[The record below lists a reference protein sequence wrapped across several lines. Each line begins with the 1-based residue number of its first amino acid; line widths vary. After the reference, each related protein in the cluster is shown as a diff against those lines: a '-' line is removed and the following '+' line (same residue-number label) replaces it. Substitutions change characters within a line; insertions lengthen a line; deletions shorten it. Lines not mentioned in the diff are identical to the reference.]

1 MSDDQSGLLITLPAK
16 PENVAVVRH
25 AVAGLAQRLGMTE
38 PGIGD
43 LKTVVTEACMNV
55 VVHAYPGDEPGPL
68 QVEAVPDDGG
78 LTVSVRDFG
87 GGIRPN
93 PAADGDERQSLK
105 IGLTLIAALSGSFAI
120 SGGIG
125 HGTEVTMRL
134 AFDSAENDGDAPA
147 VAREIPD
154 TPAEGA
160 ELSIVGQELIAPVLE
175 RVIGALAARHQIS
188 VDRLN
193 DALLIADAVSDQ
205 AERVF
210 EDERARFAVADGD
223 GGLDLRVGP
232 LPAGAGEKLRQ
243 GLKVPDVGGSLETL
257 ADEVVVEADD
267 AGEYLTVRF
276 YSLVA

>member
-1 MSDDQSGLLITLPAK
+1 MSDDQSGLLITLPAR

-25 AVAGLAQRLGMTE
+25 AVAGLAQRLGMAE

-93 PAADGDERQSLK
+93 AAVEDERQSLK
-105 IGLTLIAALSGSFAI
+105 IGLTLIAALSASFAI

-134 AFDSAENDGDAPA
+134 ALDAAENDGDAPA
-147 VAREIPD
+147 VAREIPE

-205 AERVF
+205 AVRVF
-210 EDERARFAVADGD
+210 ENERAQFAVADGD

-257 ADEVVVEADD
+257 ADEVVVEVGD
-267 AGEYLTVRF
+267 AGEYLMVRF

>member
-1 MSDDQSGLLITLPAK
+1 MSNNRSGLLITLPAR

-25 AVAGLAQRLGMTE
+25 AVAGLAQRLGMSE
-38 PGIGD
+38 LGIDD

-55 VVHAYPGDEPGPL
+55 VVHAYDGDEPGPL
-68 QVEAVPDDGG
+68 QVEAVPEDDV

-87 GGIRPN
+87 CGIRPN
-93 PAADGDERQSLK
+93 AAVDDDRQSLK

-125 HGTEVTMRL
+125 RGTEVTMRL
-134 AFDSAENDGDAPA
+134 ALNSAEDVDGAA
-147 VAREIPD
+147 GAAGEIPEV
-154 TPAEGA
+154 PGEGT
-160 ELSIVGQELIAPVLE
+160 ELSISGHELIGPVLE
-175 RVIGALAARHQIS
+175 RVIGALAARHPIS

-205 AERVF
+205 AARVF

-232 LPAGAGEKLRQ
+232 MPAGAGERLRQ
-243 GLKVPDVGGSLETL
+243 GLKVPDVGGSLESL
-257 ADEVVVEADD
+257 ADEVLVEAGD
-267 AGEYLTVRF
+267 AGEYLVVRF

>member
-1 MSDDQSGLLITLPAK
+1 MSNDRSGLLMTVPAR

-25 AVAGLAQRLGMTE
+25 AVAGLAQRLGMSE
-38 PGIGD
+38 LGVDD

-55 VVHAYPGDEPGPL
+55 VVHAYAGDEPGPL
-68 QVEAVPDDGG
+68 EVEAETDYEG
-78 LTVSVRDFG
+78 LTVVIRDHG
-87 GGIRPN
+87 SGIRPR
-93 PAADGDERQSLK
+93 PDIERPSLR
-105 IGLTLIAALSGSFAI
+105 IGLTLIAALSSSFAI

-125 HGTEVTMRL
+125 RGTEVTMRL
-134 AFDSAENDGDAPA
+134 ALDSAGNDDDAPGA
-147 VAREIPD
+147 GGQIPQA
-154 TPAEGA
+154 PAEGT
-160 ELSIVGQELIAPVLE
+160 ELSIAGDELIAPILE
-175 RVIGALAARHQIS
+175 RVIGALAARHPIS

-205 AERVF
+205 AAGVF

-232 LPAGAGEKLRQ
+232 LPAGAGERLRQ

-257 ADEVVVEADD
+257 ADEVLVEAGD
-267 AGEYLTVRF
+267 AGEYLVVRF

>member
-25 AVAGLAQRLGMTE
+25 AVAGLAQRLGMAE

-134 AFDSAENDGDAPA
+134 ALDSAENDGDAPA
-147 VAREIPD
+147 VAREIPE

-160 ELSIVGQELIAPVLE
+160 ELSIAGDELIAPVLE
-175 RVIGALAARHQIS
+175 RVIGALAARHPIS

-205 AERVF
+205 AVRVF

-257 ADEVVVEADD
+257 ADEVVVEAGD
-267 AGEYLTVRF
+267 AGEYLMVRF

>member
-1 MSDDQSGLLITLPAK
+1 MA
-16 PENVAVVRH
+16 
-25 AVAGLAQRLGMTE
+25 E

-55 VVHAYPGDEPGPL
+55 VVHAYPGEEPGPL

-93 PAADGDERQSLK
+93 PAADNGDERQSLK

-134 AFDSAENDGDAPA
+134 ALDSAENDEDAPA
-147 VAREIPD
+147 VTREIPE
-154 TPAEGA
+154 TPTEAA
-160 ELSIVGQELIAPVLE
+160 ELSIVGQELIAPILE

-188 VDRLN
+188 IDRLN

-205 AERVF
+205 AVQVF
-210 EDERARFAVADGD
+210 EDGRARFAVADGD

-243 GLKVPDVGGSLETL
+243 SLKLPDGGGSLETL
-257 ADEVVVEADD
+257 ADEVVVEASD

-276 YSLVA
+276 HSLVA